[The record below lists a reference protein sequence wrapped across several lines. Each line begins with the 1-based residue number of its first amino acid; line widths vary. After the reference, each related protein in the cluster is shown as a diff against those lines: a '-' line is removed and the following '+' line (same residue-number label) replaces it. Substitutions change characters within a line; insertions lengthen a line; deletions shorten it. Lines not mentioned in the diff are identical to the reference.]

1 MRRLIRSFLHGVSE
15 FCGLKGV
22 QRRVVRMM
30 NPVGDFLQIAR
41 ICNES
46 SLPEYRVLWYYE
58 CAKDRVTRDLM
69 ENRLTLRA

>member
-1 MRRLIRSFLHGVSE
+1 MSTVKALGHEKRTGEYKKEKTS
-15 FCGLKGV
+15 CG
-22 QRRVVRMM
+22 MM

-58 CAKDRVTRDLM
+58 CAKDRVPRDLM